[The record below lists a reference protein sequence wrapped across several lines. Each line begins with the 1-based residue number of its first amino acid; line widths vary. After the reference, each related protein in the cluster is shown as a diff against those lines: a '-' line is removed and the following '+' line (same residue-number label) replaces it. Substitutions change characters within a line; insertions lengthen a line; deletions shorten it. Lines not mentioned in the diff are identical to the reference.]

1 MTSAP
6 SQAMSCEAVGPAW
19 TCVMS
24 RMRKPESALSID
36 FPVSSSKSKKRHWI
50 PFAGITLRF
59 GIPAKVL
66 LRLGW
71 PSRFLLRGGI
81 ETRDAAAFRA
91 RLFVDDRVDQ
101 GGQAPADRLF
111 HRVAKLGR
119 RRCQH
124 THTTEGLHQFFVAR
138 ALDEHQGRW
147 IAS

>member
-36 FPVSSSKSKKRHWI
+36 FPVSSSKSKKRRWI

-59 GIPAKVL
+59 GVPAK
-66 LRLGW
+66 RCSDAAH

-91 RLFVDDRVDQ
+91 RLFVYGRVDQ
-101 GGQAPADRLF
+101 GRL
-111 HRVAKLGR
+111 
-119 RRCQH
+119 
-124 THTTEGLHQFFVAR
+124 AR
-138 ALDEHQGRW
+138 AD
-147 IAS
+147 